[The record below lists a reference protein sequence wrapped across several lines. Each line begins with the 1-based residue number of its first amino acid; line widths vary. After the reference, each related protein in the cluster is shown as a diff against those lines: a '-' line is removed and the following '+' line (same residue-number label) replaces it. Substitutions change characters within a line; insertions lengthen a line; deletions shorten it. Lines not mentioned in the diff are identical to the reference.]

1 MLRIE
6 KSAFQKRFWIMSDID
21 NVEVCVDLEKINSG
35 IGECFSHREISDNS
49 LAFEEATPEE
59 LYDALME
66 TGMMEELFKYL
77 ESITGK

>member
-6 KSAFQKRFWIMSDID
+6 KSEHEKTFWIMSDID
-21 NVEVCVDLEKINSG
+21 GTEVCVELSKDYIDD
-35 IGECFSHREISDNS
+35 GECFSFAKTTPS
-49 LAFEEATPEE
+49 AYKFQEATPKE

-66 TGMMEELFKYL
+66 AGMMEELFKYL